1 MKRLSSL
8 VLVTAALGLA
18 GCAASG
24 PKFAEVEAST
34 PAIKADAGRVYFYR
48 NDSMMGAALQ
58 PAREG
63 AGEGAVAVGDLTVND
78 RGAVALRLLLQAA
91 AAARQVVDRM
101 RRSDAEMVEVD
112 DVDVGLVARRQQ
124 AAVLEADRQCRL
136 ARLRRHHE
144 RSRELFAAHVSAL
157 NQCSF

>member
-58 PAREG
+58 PAIRLDGNEVG
-63 AGEGAVAVGDLTVND
+63 TSKPGGYFYVDLAPGSHEAATSTEVTNKVSFVLDKGEVKYVRTAPSFGVLVGHVTPT
-78 RGAVALRLLLQAA
+78 
-91 AAARQVVDRM
+91 
-101 RRSDAEMVEVD
+101 
-112 DVDVGLVARRQQ
+112 LVSAD
-124 AAVLEADRQCRL
+124 EAKKEL
-136 ARLRRHHE
+136 ASL
-144 RSRELFAAHVSAL
+144 SYTGGAAH
-157 NQCSF
+157 